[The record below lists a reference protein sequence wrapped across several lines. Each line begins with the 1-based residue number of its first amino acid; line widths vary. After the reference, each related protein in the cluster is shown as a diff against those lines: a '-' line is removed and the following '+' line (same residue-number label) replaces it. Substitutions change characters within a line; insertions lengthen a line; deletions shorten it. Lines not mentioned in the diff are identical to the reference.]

1 MSGEVPG
8 IDPGV
13 LRTAAAA
20 FDDAADRLSRMRA
33 DEPVGDAAVA
43 LGQLLTA
50 ESCRQ
55 AQEGIT
61 AAVTAAVEGVR
72 EYSESLDAALRA
84 YSDQDQ
90 SVAEDIANV
99 DTPN

>member
-1 MSGEVPG
+1 MSGELPG
-8 IDPGV
+8 VDPEV
-13 LRTAAAA
+13 LRTATAS
-20 FDDAADRLSRMRA
+20 FDDAADGLSRMRA
-33 DEPVGDAAVA
+33 DEPVGDAALSV
-43 LGQLLTA
+43 GPLLTA

-61 AAVTAAVEGVR
+61 AAVTAAAEGVR

-90 SVAEDIANV
+90 AVAEDIANI
-99 DTPN
+99 DIPN